1 MDLVKEMADY
11 FIYLIPIAAG
21 VRILHCIVR
30 MNANQEEAT
39 MYLKRIKNTVIFSV
53 FAVVIWELKD
63 IALSYY
69 Q

>member
-1 MDLVKEMADY
+1 MDLVKEMVDY

-21 VRILHCIVR
+21 VRILLCLVR

-39 MYLKRIKNTVIFSV
+39 MYLKRIKNTVIFAV

>member
-1 MDLVKEMADY
+1 MDLVKEMVDY

-21 VRILHCIVR
+21 ARILLCLVR

-39 MYLKRIKNTVIFSV
+39 MYLKRIKNTVIFAV